1 VNKILLR
8 GRLKGDQIRHLS
20 RLLDMYYTPTE
31 IAHEIGCTQRQF
43 YRVYLPIGCPNTRE
57 DNGRVWINGT
67 EFRNW
72 YLDIYKKIRLKPD
85 EVYCLACKRIVK
97 FQNPESRKKG
107 SYVYGLATCPL
118 CGKNVSRAITNK
130 REKNDQSQQQTIS

>member
-1 VNKILLR
+1 MNKILLR

-20 RLLDMYYTPTE
+20 RLLNMHYTPTE
-31 IAHEIGCTQRQF
+31 IAREIGCTRRQF
-43 YRVYLPIGCPNTRE
+43 YRVYLPANCPSIQE
-57 DNGRVWINGT
+57 DNGRIWINGT
-67 EFRNW
+67 EFRKW
-72 YLDIYKKIRLKPD
+72 YLDTYKKIKLKPD

-97 FQNPESRKKG
+97 LQNPESKKKG
-107 SYVYGLATCPL
+107 SYVYWLATCPL